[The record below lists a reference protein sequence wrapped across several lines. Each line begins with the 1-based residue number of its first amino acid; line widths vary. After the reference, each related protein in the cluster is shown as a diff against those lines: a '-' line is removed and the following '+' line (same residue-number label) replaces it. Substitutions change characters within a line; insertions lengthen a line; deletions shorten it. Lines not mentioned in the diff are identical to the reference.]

1 MTRPGALATYLRAP
15 LSAGAGRGEAVPQ
28 EGERGMPMWTV
39 QITGGEDEK
48 IEAGLLATDS
58 GALVAL
64 SEDGLLTRAWAPGQW
79 RTVRQVTG
87 VDAHPARRSEEQDE
101 LLIGLPRG

>member
-1 MTRPGALATYLRAP
+1 
-15 LSAGAGRGEAVPQ
+15 
-28 EGERGMPMWTV
+28 MPTWTV
-39 QITGGEDEK
+39 QITDGGDER
-48 IEAGLLATDS
+48 IEAGLLATES

-87 VDAHPARRSEEQDE
+87 GDAHPASRSNDEEE
-101 LLIGLPRG
+101 LLVGLPRR

>member
-1 MTRPGALATYLRAP
+1 
-15 LSAGAGRGEAVPQ
+15 
-28 EGERGMPMWTV
+28 MPIWKV
-39 QITGGEDEK
+39 QITDGEDEK
-48 IEAGLLATDS
+48 IEAGLLATES

-87 VDAHPARRSEEQDE
+87 VDATPARPSNEGDM
-101 LLIGLPRG
+101 LLIGLPRR

>member
-1 MTRPGALATYLRAP
+1 
-15 LSAGAGRGEAVPQ
+15 
-28 EGERGMPMWTV
+28 MPIWTV
-39 QITGGEDEK
+39 QITDGEDEK
-48 IEAGLLATDS
+48 IEAGLLATEG

-87 VDAHPARRSEEQDE
+87 VDAHPASQSNETDK
-101 LLIGLPRG
+101 LLIGLPRR

>member
-1 MTRPGALATYLRAP
+1 
-15 LSAGAGRGEAVPQ
+15 
-28 EGERGMPMWTV
+28 MPIWTV
-39 QITGGEDEK
+39 RAADGEDEK

-64 SEDGLLTRAWAPGQW
+64 SEDGLLTRAWGPGQW

-87 VDAHPARRSEEQDE
+87 VDADPASQSKEKAQP
-101 LLIGLPRG
+101 LIGLPRR

>member
-1 MTRPGALATYLRAP
+1 
-15 LSAGAGRGEAVPQ
+15 
-28 EGERGMPMWTV
+28 MPIWTV
-39 QITGGEDEK
+39 QITDGKDEK
-48 IEAGLLATDS
+48 IEAGLLATEG

-87 VDAHPARRSEEQDE
+87 VDAHPASQSNETDK
-101 LLIGLPRG
+101 LLIGLPRR

>member
-1 MTRPGALATYLRAP
+1 
-15 LSAGAGRGEAVPQ
+15 
-28 EGERGMPMWTV
+28 MPIWTV
-39 QITGGEDEK
+39 QITDSEDEK
-48 IEAGLLATDS
+48 IEAGLLSTEG

-87 VDAHPARRSEEQDE
+87 VDAHPASQSNGKDKI
-101 LLIGLPRG
+101 LLGLPRR

>member
-1 MTRPGALATYLRAP
+1 
-15 LSAGAGRGEAVPQ
+15 
-28 EGERGMPMWTV
+28 MPIWTV
-39 QITGGEDEK
+39 QITDDEDEK
-48 IEAGLLATDS
+48 IEAGLLTTEG

-87 VDAHPARRSEEQDE
+87 VDAHPASQSNETDK
-101 LLIGLPRG
+101 LLIGLPRC

>member
-1 MTRPGALATYLRAP
+1 
-15 LSAGAGRGEAVPQ
+15 
-28 EGERGMPMWTV
+28 MPIWTV
-39 QITGGEDEK
+39 QITDGEDEK
-48 IEAGLLATDS
+48 IEAGLLATES

-87 VDAHPARRSEEQDE
+87 VDAHLASQSNEKDKF
-101 LLIGLPRG
+101 LIGLPRR